1 MSKEKK
7 NEKPKQEKEKAEE
20 KDNLKEEETAEQE
33 SAPADISELAEKA
46 AKADEYL
53 DKYQRTLAEYDNFR
67 KRTMKEKEQLVS
79 DAKIFTVKGLLP
91 VLDNLERALEAAE
104 AEENENPLK
113 KGFDMIYRSLL
124 DEFEKLGVKEI
135 EALGC
140 EFDPNVHNAV
150 MHIEDETVA
159 ENTVVEV
166 FQKGY
171 EIGGKVIRP
180 SMVKVAN

>member
-7 NEKPKQEKEKAEE
+7 NEKPKQEIE
-20 KDNLKEEETAEQE
+20 DLKEQDIPAENEAQ
-33 SAPADISELAEKA
+33 SAQDDAPDISELTEKA

-67 KRTMKEKEQLVS
+67 KRTLKEKEQLVS
-79 DAKIFTVKGLLP
+79 DVKIFTVTGLLP
-91 VLDNLERALEAAE
+91 VLDNLERAQVAAE
-104 AEENENPLK
+104 NESDDNPLK
-113 KGFDMIYRSLL
+113 QGLEMIYRSLL
-124 DEFEKLGVKEI
+124 DEFAKLGVKEI

-150 MHIEDETVA
+150 MHTEDETVA
-159 ENTVVEV
+159 ENTVIEV

>member
-7 NEKPKQEKEKAEE
+7 KSEQAQAAEE
-20 KDNLKEEETAEQE
+20 IVENTEAAEETVEE
-33 SAPADISELAEKA
+33 TVEINIDELKEKA

-67 KRTMKEKEQLVS
+67 KRTVKEKEQLAGDTKVYVVS
-79 DAKIFTVKGLLP
+79 SLLP
-91 VLDNLERALEAAE
+91 ILDNLERAEQAAE
-104 AEENENPLK
+104 NESDENPLK
-113 KGFDMIYRSLL
+113 TGVQMIIRSVKE
-124 DEFEKLGVKEI
+124 EFEKLGVKEI
-135 EALGC
+135 EAFGKP
-140 EFDPNVHNAV
+140 FDPNFHNAV
-150 MHIEDETVA
+150 MHIEDDSVA

-171 EIGGKVIRP
+171 AVGEKVIRP

>member
-7 NEKPKQEKEKAEE
+7 NEKPQPEAEEIKTPETEENPQKEKTEV
-20 KDNLKEEETAEQE
+20 NLE
-33 SAPADISELAEKA
+33 ELAEKA

-67 KRTMKEKEQLVS
+67 KRTLKEKDQLVA
-79 DAKIFTVKGLLP
+79 DAKIFAVTGLLP
-91 VLDNLERALEAAE
+91 ALDNLERAQAAAE
-104 AEENENPLK
+104 NESDENPLK
-113 KGFDMIYRSLL
+113 QGLQMIFRSLL

-150 MHIEDETVA
+150 MHIEDENVA
-159 ENTVVEV
+159 DNTVVEV